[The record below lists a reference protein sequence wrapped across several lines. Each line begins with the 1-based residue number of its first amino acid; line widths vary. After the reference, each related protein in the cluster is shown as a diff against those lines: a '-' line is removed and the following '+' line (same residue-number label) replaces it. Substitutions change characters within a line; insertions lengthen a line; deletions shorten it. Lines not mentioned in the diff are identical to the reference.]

1 MKPALA
7 LAFDLAFL
15 LLATLI
21 VGPPMAATAALVA
34 WLPLP
39 AWLAWGLAPVWFTL
53 FLVLLCLTLFVAR
66 LCIPKL
72 QPGHHAF
79 PGSRQAVGW
88 LLHFA
93 LQRIM
98 NQSVWRPMVFSLA
111 GLRWLML
118 RALGAKVAFGIQS
131 ATDVMLVDPS
141 LLEVGPGSMLAANTL
156 ISGHLVEN
164 GQILI
169 APVKLGPNVQVM
181 GQVTL
186 APGVE
191 VGENTVVGPGSK
203 LLPSCRIGAD
213 VFIGLGCLL
222 YEGVTIGSDAVIGH
236 QCTLERGVKI
246 GEGAVVRPFTHV
258 PKGTVVP
265 DGAKYP
271 PAEALRP

>member
-1 MKPALA
+1 MKPVLA

-15 LLATLI
+15 VLATLI
-21 VGPPMAATAALVA
+21 VGPPLAATAALVA
-34 WLPLP
+34 ALPIP

-53 FLVLLCLTLFVAR
+53 FLVLLCGTLFVAR

-72 QPGHHAF
+72 QPGQHAF
-79 PGSRQAVGW
+79 PGSTQAVGW
-88 LLHFA
+88 LFHFG

-98 NQSVWRPMVFSLA
+98 NQPLWRPMVFSLA

-131 ATDVMLVDPS
+131 AMDILLVDPS
-141 LLEVGPGSMLAANTL
+141 LVEVGPGSMLAAGTL
-156 ISGHLVEN
+156 LSGHVIES
-164 GQILI
+164 GQLLI
-169 APVKLGPNVQVM
+169 APVKLGANVQIM
-181 GQVTL
+181 GQATL

-191 VGENTVVGPGSK
+191 IGENTVVGPGSK
-203 LLPSCRIGAD
+203 VLPSCKIGSD
-213 VFIGLGCLL
+213 VFIGLGCILH
-222 YEGVTIGSDAVIGH
+222 EGVTIGSDAVIGH
-236 QCTLERGVKI
+236 QCTLERGVAI

-258 PKGTVVP
+258 PKGTVLA